1 MRTYNDLYDIQAE
14 ASVISTILH
23 HPEMILHSQSF
34 LRPNMFYQ
42 QENGAIYW
50 ATEELYKKG
59 IDNIDEINLTNQLN
73 SNKAV
78 SQMMVSKGLD
88 NIHKFIELSVYAV
101 RNSLPEYLDLCK
113 TVCSYA
119 YKREIYKFTQEIQ
132 RECLDDKVDLK
143 KLDVFTHNG
152 FNKLT
157 ERFLISDEI
166 KTIGESS
173 DELLQELLDRQESD
187 TSYGIPSKF
196 NIFDPFFQYERG
208 ELVVV
213 KGRMK
218 AGKSMFLLNECINVC
233 MNDIPCLYIDSEI
246 DDRNFYTRLLSALSK
261 VKVRTIKSGQ
271 WTPEERIRISSAN
284 EQIKKMKLYH
294 YYMPV
299 VNMDE
304 VYALCKVLKYKINL
318 QMVFYDYIKAHDGDA
333 SVLSNKLGAI
343 TDTLKNTICGELELA
358 CCAACQLARN
368 NMAAGSDQIDRY
380 ASTTIKLALRTPEE
394 MLASGG
400 RRFGDLKVQ
409 VDLNRNGR
417 MQTEDEWMTLSFDGD
432 ICTIADCEQP
442 ISNPL
447 EEDNE
452 Q

>member
-1 MRTYNDLYDIQAE
+1 MQTYNDLHDTQAE

-34 LRPNMFYQ
+34 LHPNMFFH

-59 IDNIDEINLTNQLN
+59 IDNIDEINLTNQLK

-78 SQMMVSKGLD
+78 SKMMTSKGLGD
-88 NIHKFIELSVYAV
+88 IHSFIEISIYAV
-101 RNSLPEYLDLCK
+101 RNSLPEYLDLCR

-119 YKREIYKFTQEIQ
+119 YKREMYKFTQEIQ
-132 RECLDDKVDLK
+132 RDCLDEKIDLK

-152 FNKLT
+152 FTKLT

-166 KTIGESS
+166 RTIGESS
-173 DELLQELLDRQESD
+173 DDILQELVDRQEND
-187 TSYGIPSKF
+187 ASYGIPSKF
-196 NIFDPFFQYERG
+196 NIFEPFFQYERG

-233 MNDIPCLYIDSEI
+233 LNNIPCLYIDSEI

-261 VKVRTIKSGQ
+261 VKVRTIKSGH
-271 WTPEERIRISSAN
+271 WTSDERRKINLAHG
-284 EQIKKMKLYH
+284 QIKKMKLYH

-299 VNMDE
+299 VNLDE
-304 VYALCKVLKYKINL
+304 VYALCKVLKYKVNL

-380 ASTTIKLALRTPEE
+380 ASTTLKLALKTPEE
-394 MLASGG
+394 IQEAGG
-400 RRFGDLKVQ
+400 RRYGDIKVQ

-417 MQTEDEWMTLSFDGD
+417 MQSEDEWMSLSFDGD
-432 ICTIADCEQP
+432 VCTITDCEQP
-442 ISNPL
+442 IVNPL
-447 EEDNE
+447 EEQNE
-452 Q
+452 